1 MEISTT
7 VAWDWPRRKSWAHR
21 RPRITLLSTSSSHH
35 SLRHFFPEGL
45 TVIGA
50 DYRKPHSLE
59 SAMQN
64 QEVISSGDAA
74 GDQKDKVLADD
85 INFNVAPLPENISK
99 HFNAEVQ
106 YLAGRE

>member
-1 MEISTT
+1 
-7 VAWDWPRRKSWAHR
+7 
-21 RPRITLLSTSSSHH
+21 
-35 SLRHFFPEGL
+35 
-45 TVIGA
+45 
-50 DYRKPHSLE
+50 
-59 SAMQN
+59 MQN